1 MLDLIRMGKVT
12 MASTTSVSPS
22 PEGLIKFEKIL
33 IFLRIRL
40 Y

>member
-33 IFLRIRL
+33 IF
-40 Y
+40 